1 MGHDHGYHNDR
12 HSNNVGRIGIITK
25 KKNDHVLKK
34 NTRRTMTL
42 MMKEKVAR
50 GREGGFQ
57 PGDRATELACAVIG
71 RREWDAS

>member
-34 NTRRTMTL
+34 NARRTMTL
-42 MMKEKVAR
+42 MMKEKRRSR
-50 GREGGFQ
+50 GEGGEK
-57 PGDRATELACAVIG
+57 GWTK
-71 RREWDAS
+71 